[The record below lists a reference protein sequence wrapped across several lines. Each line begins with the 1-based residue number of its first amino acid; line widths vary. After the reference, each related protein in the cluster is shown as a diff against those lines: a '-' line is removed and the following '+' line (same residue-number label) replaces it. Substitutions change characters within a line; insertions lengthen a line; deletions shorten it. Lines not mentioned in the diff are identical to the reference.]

1 MRRSSSV
8 SVSDEL
14 MALYQQLRVADV
26 SDGMDAANV
35 RDVGLASQAI
45 RPIWPG
51 ARAAGRAVTARYVP
65 SGETVPHM
73 TPEQYAEYEGR
84 WYREKCPYP
93 YVKEAR
99 PGDLLVID
107 MSGLEVGLWG
117 SSVALSAVAAGV
129 AGVVIDG
136 GCRDTHEIAV
146 QRCAVWARTVARTTV
161 VGRLEF
167 ESMNEVVEVGGV
179 RVRPGD
185 VVVADDD
192 GVVVVPQE
200 AAELVAQVAATVLEG
215 DKRARRRRYE
225 QLGLPPDDTVT

>member
-1 MRRSSSV
+1 M

-14 MALYQQLRVADV
+14 LALYQQLRVADV

-35 RDVGLASQAI
+35 RDAGLVSQAI

-65 SGETVPHM
+65 SAEMVPHM
-73 TPEQYAEYEGR
+73 TPEEYAEYEGR

-93 YVKEAR
+93 FVKEAR
-99 PGDLLVID
+99 PGDFLVID

-117 SSVALSAVAAGV
+117 SSVALSAVVKGV
-129 AGVVIDG
+129 TGVVIDG
-136 GCRDTHEIAV
+136 GCRDTHEIAI

-161 VGRLEF
+161 IGRLEF
-167 ESMNEVVEVGGV
+167 ESMNETVGIGGV

-192 GVVVVPQE
+192 GVIVVPQE
-200 AAELVAQVAATVLEG
+200 AAELVARVAAKVLEG

-225 QLGLPPDDTVT
+225 ELGLALDDTVK